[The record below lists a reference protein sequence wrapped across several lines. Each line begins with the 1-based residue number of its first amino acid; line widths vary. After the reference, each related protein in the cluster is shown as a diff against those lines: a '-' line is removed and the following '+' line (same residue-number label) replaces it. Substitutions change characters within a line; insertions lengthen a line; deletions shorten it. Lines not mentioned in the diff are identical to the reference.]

1 MKAVQTSML
10 LFMQQPKQ
18 QFIIPVYQR
27 TYKWTR
33 LNCKQ
38 LLDDIRR
45 VSTDENKTHF
55 IGSIVYITDEYYQ
68 ATKINQLS
76 IIDGQ
81 QRITTISL
89 LLLAMCKYLKENP
102 NKFDTTPEE
111 LFNEYLINNI
121 YKSKHGEDYIKLELT
136 KHDKDIYFKLIKE

>member
-1 MKAVQTSML
+1 M
-10 LFMQQPKQ
+10 
-18 QFIIPVYQR
+18 IPVYQR

-38 LLDDIRR
+38 LLDDILR
-45 VSTDENKTHF
+45 VSKYENRTHF

-102 NKFDTTPEE
+102 NNFDTIPEE
-111 LFNEYLINNI
+111 LFNEYLINNT
-121 YKSKHGEDYIKLELT
+121 YRNKYENEFIKLDLL
-136 KHDKDIYFKLIKE
+136 HCI

>member
-1 MKAVQTSML
+1 MKAIQTSML
-10 LFMQQPKQ
+10 SFMQQPKQ
-18 QFIIPVYQR
+18 QFMIPVYQR

-38 LLDDIRR
+38 LLDDILR
-45 VSTDENKTHF
+45 VSKYENRTHF

-102 NKFDTTPEE
+102 NNFDTIPEE
-111 LFNEYLINNI
+111 LFNEYLINNT
-121 YKSKHGEDYIKLELT
+121 YRNKYENEFIKLDLL
-136 KHDKDIYFKLIKE
+136 HCI